1 VHARELLHGG
11 GDVGALIRSR
21 DRSASPLDAPEA
33 WPEPLRIVV
42 DLLLQSRFPTFVAWR
57 AKLGFLCN
65 DAYAGILGAKHPRAR
80 RRMSSAGPVSQAGDM
95 LIA

>member
-42 DLLLQSRFPTFVAWR
+42 DLLLQSRFPMFVASG
-57 AKLGFLCN
+57 AKLPLQRRRRR
-65 DAYAGILGAKHPRAR
+65 DPWREASVRAR
-80 RRMSSAGPVSQAGDM
+80 HRMSSAGPVSQAGDM

>member
-1 VHARELLHGG
+1 MHARELLHGG

-42 DLLLQSRFPTFVAWR
+42 DLLLQSRFPMFVASG

-65 DAYAGILGAKHPRAR
+65 DAYARILGAKHPCAR
-80 RRMSSAGPVSQAGDM
+80 GIG
-95 LIA
+95 